1 MAGEKSKKDYP
12 GSEELMESYTELLE
26 TIKRNMDPNSNTVL
40 IVDDERGIRMK
51 VARDVRSFDPTVVTY
66 EASNG
71 QEALKKL
78 KDIRRK
84 YYRDP
89 LLIILD
95 LQMPI
100 MDGWETIKSLKKE
113 YESEGKSS
121 GIPIIVLSSSSGEKG
136 TLLGKTSVHDGK
148 TGYEPLVSVA
158 KEACIDKHR
167 YDVSGE
173 KGLITWLK
181 YFLRAR

>member
-1 MAGEKSKKDYP
+1 MTEQTSNSDLDREALE
-12 GSEELMESYTELLE
+12 ESYTKLLE

-51 VARDVRSFDPTVVTY
+51 VARDVRSFDPTIVTY

-95 LQMPI
+95 LQMPV
-100 MDGWETIKSLKKE
+100 MDGWEVIKSLKKE
-113 YESEGKSS
+113 YESGGKSS
-121 GIPIIVLSSSSGEKG
+121 GIPIVVLSSSSGEKG
-136 TLLGKTSVHDGK
+136 ALLVKKSIHDGK
-148 TGYEPLVSVA
+148 TGYAPLVSVA
-158 KEACIDKHR
+158 KEACVDRSR
-167 YDVSGE
+167 YDASDE
-173 KGLITWLK
+173 KGLMTWLK
-181 YFLRAR
+181 YFLRAG